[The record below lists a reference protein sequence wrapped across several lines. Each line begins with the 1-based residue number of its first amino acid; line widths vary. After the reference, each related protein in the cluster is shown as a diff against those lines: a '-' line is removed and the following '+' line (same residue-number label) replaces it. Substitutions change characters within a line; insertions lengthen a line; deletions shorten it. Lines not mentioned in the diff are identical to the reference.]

1 MVDNGEPTGDA
12 VFTIGHSNHSLETFL
27 SLLSAHAI
35 EVVVDTRSQPYSRY
49 STQFNGDAL
58 AVELTKSDIKYLFMG
73 NELGG
78 RPKQEHFYDDE
89 GHVLYSRLAQSDLF
103 LEGIDRV
110 EKGMSKYR
118 VALMCSEEDP
128 TVCHRYLLIGRVL
141 KERGARIQHIR
152 GDGRLQIDEELESH
166 QSPKDDGQL
175 LLFEEP
181 KETPWRSLRSVL
193 PKSRQPSSFKP

>member
-1 MVDNGEPTGDA
+1 MVDNREPTGGA
-12 VFTIGHSNHSLETFL
+12 LFTIGHSNHSLEVFL
-27 SLLSAHAI
+27 SLLSAQAI

-58 AVELTKSDIKYLFMG
+58 PGELSKVGIKYLFMG

-78 RPKQEHFYDDE
+78 RPKQQQFYDDE

-103 LEGIDRV
+103 QEGIERV
-110 EKGMSKYR
+110 EKGINNYR

-128 TVCHRYLLIGRVL
+128 TVCHRFLLIGRVL
-141 KERGARIQHIR
+141 KERGAHIQHIR
-152 GDGRLQIDEELESH
+152 GDGRLQSNEELESS

-175 LLFEEP
+175 MLFEEA

-193 PKSRQPSSFKP
+193 PKSQQPSSSKP

>member
-1 MVDNGEPTGDA
+1 
-12 VFTIGHSNHSLETFL
+12 LETFL

-49 STQFNGDAL
+49 STQFNGDKL

-78 RPKQEHFYDDE
+78 RPKQQQFYDDE

-110 EKGMSKYR
+110 EKGINKFR

-141 KERGARIQHIR
+141 KERGARIRHIR
-152 GDGRLQIDEELESH
+152 GDGRLQSDEELESH

>member
-1 MVDNGEPTGDA
+1 MVDNGEPTRDA
-12 VFTIGHSNHSLETFL
+12 LFTIGHSNHSLETFL

-49 STQFNGDAL
+49 STQFNGDTL
-58 AVELTKSDIKYLFMG
+58 AVELTKVDIKYLFMG

-78 RPKQEHFYDDE
+78 RPKQQQFYDDE
-89 GHVLYSRLAQSDLF
+89 GHVLYSHLAQSDLF

-152 GDGRLQIDEELESH
+152 GDGRLQTDEELESQ

-175 LLFEEP
+175 MLFEEP

-193 PKSRQPSSFKP
+193 PKSRQPSSSKP